1 MTARSVG
8 RCKVETASPT
18 DGALGAVLAEND
30 GGPLMQR
37 GADKHRGDVFAT
49 FAAIRRTDPCLGGG
63 RALFHHFVTASHCA
77 VGVGSNYCFVPAL
90 GMGGEYARISGKGG
104 RIIQP

>member
-37 GADKHRGDVFAT
+37 GADKHRGDGFAI
-49 FAAIRRTDPCLGGG
+49 FAAIRR
-63 RALFHHFVTASHCA
+63 ASSLVSNLA
-77 VGVGSNYCFVPAL
+77 ADRRPGS
-90 GMGGEYARISGKGG
+90 SSK
-104 RIIQP
+104 

>member
-1 MTARSVG
+1 MLPHHRTPATVTDGIGMTARSVG

-37 GADKHRGDVFAT
+37 GADKHRGDGFAI
-49 FAAIRRTDPCLGGG
+49 FAAIRR
-63 RALFHHFVTASHCA
+63 A
-77 VGVGSNYCFVPAL
+77 
-90 GMGGEYARISGKGG
+90 
-104 RIIQP
+104 

>member
-30 GGPLMQR
+30 GGPLMRR
-37 GADKHRGDVFAT
+37 GADKHRGDGFAI
-49 FAAIRRTDPCLGGG
+49 FAAIRR
-63 RALFHHFVTASHCA
+63 ASLRKA
-77 VGVGSNYCFVPAL
+77 
-90 GMGGEYARISGKGG
+90 GKGWTFIADSCEAIP
-104 RIIQP
+104 RRRL